1 MSATAVRWTCERC
14 GVSVGRM
21 DDAPAAL
28 PDSWTRAG
36 ECSHCLSC
44 RRALAGDAALDG
56 APPESSREELV
67 RIRRNGLIEF
77 ELRRDPESPDRT
89 VARACSTSPSAVAA
103 IRQTLATAPA
113 GAASSADV

>member
-1 MSATAVRWTCERC
+1 MSTEAIRWTCARC

-21 DDAPAAL
+21 DDSPAAL
-28 PDSWTRAG
+28 PDSWAHAG
-36 ECSHCLSC
+36 QDSHCLSC

-56 APPESSREELV
+56 APAESSREELV

-103 IRQTLATAPA
+103 IRQTL
-113 GAASSADV
+113 SS